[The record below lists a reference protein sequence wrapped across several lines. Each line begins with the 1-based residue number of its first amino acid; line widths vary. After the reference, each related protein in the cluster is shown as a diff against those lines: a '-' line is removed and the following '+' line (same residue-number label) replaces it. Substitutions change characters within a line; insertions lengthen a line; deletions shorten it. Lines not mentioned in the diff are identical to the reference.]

1 MDRGRDKEMTD
12 LATPNVSPVPA
23 DAEAPS
29 VLEPSAWVDRYSDY
43 LFRYAY
49 SRLRDSN
56 TAEEAVQETFLAGVR
71 HSEQYSGR
79 GTERS
84 WLLGILKRK
93 IIDSVRLRDK
103 HAVST
108 PYEDE
113 SDLINRLFDSA
124 GNWKPGGLRWV
135 PAPGQRVE
143 LSELWDV
150 VKGCLA
156 TLPRGQADVFMLSVI
171 EGMEASDICSQLDIS
186 SANYWVRM
194 HRARLGLAACVGE
207 KWDVAG

>member
-1 MDRGRDKEMTD
+1 MTN
-12 LATPNVSPVPA
+12 LAATRIVESIPA

-56 TAEEAVQETFLAGVR
+56 TAEEVVQETFLAGVR
-71 HSEQYSGR
+71 YSEQYSGR

-93 IIDSVRLRDK
+93 IIDSIRLRDK
-103 HAVST
+103 HAAST

-113 SDLINRLFDSA
+113 TDLTSRLFDAA
-124 GNWKPGGLRWV
+124 GNWKPGGLGWAS
-135 PAPGQRVE
+135 APGQQIE

-150 VKGCLA
+150 VKGCLK
-156 TLPRGQADVFMLSVI
+156 TLPGGQADVFTLSVI
-171 EGMEASDICSQLDIS
+171 EEMESTDICDQLGIS
-186 SANYWVRM
+186 SSNYWVRM

-207 KWDVAG
+207 KWEGETS

>member
-1 MDRGRDKEMTD
+1 MTNF
-12 LATPNVSPVPA
+12 ATQSVNPIPA

-56 TAEEAVQETFLAGVR
+56 TAEEVVQETFLAAVR
-71 HSEQYSGR
+71 YSEQYSGR

-93 IIDSVRLRDK
+93 IIDCVRLRDK

-113 SDLINRLFDSA
+113 TDLTSQLFDSA
-124 GNWKPGGLRWV
+124 GNWKPSALRWI
-135 PAPGQRVE
+135 PSPGQRIE
-143 LSELWDV
+143 FSELWSV
-150 VKGCLA
+150 VKGCLR
-156 TLPRGQADVFMLSVI
+156 TLPPGQADVFMLSVV
-171 EGMEASDICSQLDIS
+171 EEMESSDICKQLEIS

-207 KWDVAG
+207 KWTTDEP

>member
-1 MDRGRDKEMTD
+1 MTN
-12 LATPNVSPVPA
+12 LATRTASPVPA

-56 TAEEAVQETFLAGVR
+56 TAEEVVQETFLAGVR
-71 HSEQYSGR
+71 YCEQYSGQ

-103 HAVST
+103 HALST

-113 SDLINRLFDSA
+113 TDLTSRLFDAA
-124 GNWKPGGLRWV
+124 GNWKPGGLRWT
-135 PAPGQRVE
+135 PAPGQGIE
-143 LSELWDV
+143 FSELWDV
-150 VKGCLA
+150 VKGCLE

-171 EGMEASDICSQLDIS
+171 EEMESSDICNQLEIS
-186 SANYWVRM
+186 SSNYWVRM

-207 KWDVAG
+207 KWEADGP